1 MEREGIQ
8 MKWDK
13 FIPQFLSQQWSYWT
27 QKFEAALVSFT
38 PPYISKQNKFFSP
51 LIALVALIAAIFLL
65 GLAVGS
71 FFTLFTSLLVLYFIL
86 TKVFGIRL
94 DMMGDV
100 VAV

>member
-1 MEREGIQ
+1 
-8 MKWDK
+8 MKWKD
-13 FIPQFLSQQWSYWT
+13 FLPTFFTKQWEYWFG
-27 QKFEAALVSFT
+27 KLEDALISFT
-38 PPYISKQNKFFSP
+38 PPYISKQNSFFSP
-51 LIALVALIAAIFLL
+51 LVALIALVASIFLL

-100 VAV
+100 VEV